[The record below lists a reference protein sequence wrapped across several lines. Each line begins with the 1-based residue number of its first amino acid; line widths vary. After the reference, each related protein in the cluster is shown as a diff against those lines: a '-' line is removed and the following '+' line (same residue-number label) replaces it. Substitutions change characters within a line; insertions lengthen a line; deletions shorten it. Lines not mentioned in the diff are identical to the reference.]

1 MTKEAARKPQDHK
14 PKAPKAEKIKITVPD
29 GVDEND
35 EPKTREVDGFRVTVN
50 DITVE
55 LEQDALNDWEFL
67 EDVADLQNGDGAKS
81 VSMSRRLFGD
91 DYDAVKEHFRD
102 ARTGRVSS
110 ADFQEFVQAVL
121 EAVPNS

>member
-1 MTKEAARKPQDHK
+1 MAAPKKPQDHK
-14 PKAPKAEKIKITVPD
+14 PKSPKAEKIKISIGEGD
-29 GVDEND
+29 DA
-35 EPKTREVDGFRVTVN
+35 REVEGFRITVN
-50 DITVE
+50 EITVE
-55 LEQDALNDWEFL
+55 VEKDALNDWEFL

-91 DYDAVKEHFRD
+91 QYNTVKENFRD
-102 ARTGRVSS
+102 EKTGRVSS

>member
-1 MTKEAARKPQDHK
+1 MAAPKKPQDHK
-14 PKAPKAEKIKITVPD
+14 PKSPKAEKIKISIGED
-29 GVDEND
+29 DD
-35 EPKTREVDGFRVTVN
+35 AREVEGFRITVN
-50 DITVE
+50 EITVE
-55 LEQDALNDWEFL
+55 VEKDALNDWEFL

-91 DYDAVKEHFRD
+91 QYNTVKENFRD
-102 ARTGRVSS
+102 EKTGRVSS

>member
-1 MTKEAARKPQDHK
+1 MAAPKKPQDHK
-14 PKAPKAEKIKITVPD
+14 PKTPKAEKIKIALPD

-35 EPKTREVDGFRVTVN
+35 EPKTREVDGFRITVN
-50 DITVE
+50 EIMVE
-55 LEQDALNDWEFL
+55 VEKDALNDWEFL

-91 DYDAVKEHFRD
+91 EYNAVKENFRD
-102 ARTGRVSS
+102 EKTGRVSS

>member
-1 MTKEAARKPQDHK
+1 MAAPKKPQDHK
-14 PKAPKAEKIKITVPD
+14 AKAAKAEKIKLTIGKGD
-29 GVDEND
+29 DA
-35 EPKTREVDGFRVTVN
+35 REVAGFRVTVD

-81 VSMSRRLFGD
+81 VSLSRRLLGD
-91 DYDAVKEHFRD
+91 AYTEIKENFRD
-102 ARTGRVSS
+102 DRTGRVDSVK
-110 ADFQEFVQAVL
+110 FQEFVQGVL